1 MSVAEFPAT
10 FAPTATTPTTTAA
23 AAYRPRRTHLDRA
36 AQGAVAGSVAAV
48 PPITALHLSAT
59 DPIEPSGWTIS
70 DYVVSLPHG
79 TLLFALTTGALAVGA
94 SALAHG
100 LGSVPETRGIRVLL
114 QIWAAALVIAAVFPT
129 NLRGTPQNLSSN
141 IHLYA
146 GAVVFAALPIAA
158 WRLARWLRRTTG
170 RAGGPTQ
177 RPSRRP
183 AVVLS
188 AAALLAGGLSAALI
202 ANRLP
207 GVVGL
212 PDLMLPPGI
221 LQRVAGAAQIALL
234 TMSAIALLRSGR
246 RPADAV
252 MSR

>member
-10 FAPTATTPTTTAA
+10 FAPTTTPTTTAA
-23 AAYRPRRTHLDRA
+23 AARRPRRAHLDRA
-36 AQGAVAGSVAAV
+36 ARGAVAGSVAAV

-100 LGSVPETRGIRVLL
+100 LGPVPGTRGIRVLL
-114 QIWAAALVIAAVFPT
+114 QVWAAALVVAAVFPT
-129 NLRGTPQNLSSN
+129 NLRGTPQDVSSN

-146 GAVVFAALPIAA
+146 GAVVFAALPIAG
-158 WRLARWLRRTTG
+158 WRLARWLRRTEG
-170 RAGGPTQ
+170 AGDPA
-177 RPSRRP
+177 RRP
-183 AVVLS
+183 AAVLS
-188 AAALLAGGLSAALI
+188 AVSLLAGGLSVALI

-207 GVVGL
+207 GVIGL
-212 PDLMLPPGI
+212 PELMPPGI

-234 TMSAIALLRSGR
+234 AMSAIALLRSGR
-246 RPADAV
+246 RTADAV

>member
-1 MSVAEFPAT
+1 M
-10 FAPTATTPTTTAA
+10 
-23 AAYRPRRTHLDRA
+23 
-36 AQGAVAGSVAAV
+36 

-94 SALAHG
+94 AALAHG
-100 LGSVPETRGIRVLL
+100 LGSVPGTRGIRVLL
-114 QIWAAALVIAAVFPT
+114 QIWAAALVVAAVFPT
-129 NLRGTPQNLSSN
+129 NLRGTPQDVSSN

-146 GAVVFAALPIAA
+146 GAVVFAALPIAG
-158 WRLARWLRRTTG
+158 WRLARWLRRTG
-170 RAGGPTQ
+170 GAGDPA
-177 RPSRRP
+177 RPP
-183 AVVLS
+183 AAALS
-188 AAALLAGGLSAALI
+188 AVALLAGGLSAALI

-207 GVVGL
+207 GVLGL

-234 TMSAIALLRSGR
+234 AMSAIALLRAGR
-246 RPADAV
+246 RAGAV
-252 MSR
+252 ISR